1 MIMTDNKLT
10 MKNKKEELFKGYFE
24 ANEQLNQMR
33 QEQHLLF
40 GVCGFLLI
48 WVCL

>member
-1 MIMTDNKLT
+1 
-10 MKNKKEELFKGYFE
+10 MKNKKEELFNGYSE
-24 ANEQLNQMR
+24 ANEQLKQMQ

>member
-10 MKNKKEELFKGYFE
+10 MKNKKEELFNGYTE
-24 ANEQLNQMR
+24 VNEQLKQMQ

>member
-1 MIMTDNKLT
+1 MIMTKLT
-10 MKNKKEELFKGYFE
+10 MKNKKEELYNGYFE
-24 ANEQLNQMR
+24 ANEQLKQMQ

-48 WVCL
+48 WMCL